1 MVKRADKQKK
11 EFLKRLERLA
21 DRRVNDA
28 VKLAFLDREGMEEV
42 DELDLSGLVELK
54 KTEKSFEAKFVDQ
67 LKVLEMMRELMK
79 QEDQQAAEEFFRALN
94 GAAGG
99 EGD

>member
-1 MVKRADKQKK
+1 MAKRNRQREEMLA
-11 EFLKRLERLA
+11 RLRRLA

-28 VKLAFLDREGMEEV
+28 VKLAFLDQESAHLV

-54 KTEKSFEAKFVDQ
+54 RTDKGFEARFVDQ
-67 LKVLEMMRELMK
+67 LKVLELMRELMS
-79 QEDQQAAEEFFRALN
+79 ERESEAADRFFQALD

-99 EGD
+99 ETR

>member
-1 MVKRADKQKK
+1 MKRADKQKK